1 MIILKE
7 FDKIKSS
14 LEHQTALQVDN
25 LSVDVED
32 GDLTIWVTL
41 YDWREDMSYTVST
54 KEPIDILL
62 QFQNERILK
71 SLVNRLINE
80 WVETSSGMVTVH

>member
-7 FDKIKSS
+7 FAKIKSS

-54 KEPIDILL
+54 KEPINILL

-71 SLVNRLINE
+71 SLVNRLING

>member
-7 FDKIKSS
+7 FGKIKSS
-14 LEHQTALQVDN
+14 LEYQTALRVDN

-32 GDLTIWVTL
+32 DVLTIWVTL
-41 YDWREDMSYTVST
+41 YDWREGMSYTVST
-54 KEPIDILL
+54 KEPINILL
-62 QFQNERILK
+62 QFQNERILR
-71 SLVNRLINE
+71 SFVNRLINE

>member
-14 LEHQTALQVDN
+14 LEHQTALQVIN
-25 LSVDVED
+25 LSVGVED

-41 YDWREDMSYTVST
+41 YDWREGMSYTVST
-54 KEPIDILL
+54 KEPINILL

-80 WVETSSGMVTVH
+80 WVTTSSGMATVH

>member
-7 FDKIKSS
+7 LDKIKSS
-14 LEHQTALQVDN
+14 LEYPTALQVIG
-25 LSVDVED
+25 LSVDIEE
-32 GDLTIWVTL
+32 GDLTVWVTL
-41 YDWREDMSYTVST
+41 YDSREDISYTVST
-54 KEPIDILL
+54 KEPINILL

-80 WVETSSGMVTVH
+80 WVETSSGLVTVH

>member
-7 FDKIKSS
+7 FGKIKSS
-14 LEHQTALQVDN
+14 LEYQTALRVDN

-32 GDLTIWVTL
+32 DVLTIWVTL
-41 YDWREDMSYTVST
+41 YDWREGMSYTVST
-54 KEPIDILL
+54 KEPINILL

>member
-14 LEHQTALQVDN
+14 LEHQTALQVIN

-41 YDWREDMSYTVST
+41 YDYREDMSYTVST
-54 KEPIDILL
+54 KEPINILL
-62 QFQNERILK
+62 QFQNERILR

>member
-7 FDKIKSS
+7 LSKIKSS
-14 LEHQTALQVDN
+14 LEHQTALRVDS
-25 LSVDVED
+25 LSVDIED
-32 GDLTIWVTL
+32 GDLTVWVTL

-54 KEPIDILL
+54 KEPINILL

-71 SLVNRLINE
+71 SLVNRLINA
-80 WVETSSGMVTVH
+80 WVTTSSGMVTVH

>member
-7 FDKIKSS
+7 FGKIKSS
-14 LEHQTALQVDN
+14 LEHQTALQVGS

-54 KEPIDILL
+54 KEPINILL

-71 SLVNRLINE
+71 SLINRLINE
-80 WVETSSGMVTVH
+80 WVTTSSGMVTVH

>member
-7 FDKIKSS
+7 FAKIKSS

-25 LSVDVED
+25 LSVDVEE

-54 KEPIDILL
+54 KEPINILL
-62 QFQNERILK
+62 QFQNERILR

>member
-1 MIILKE
+1 MIIIEE
-7 FDKIKSS
+7 FGKIKAS

-25 LSVDVED
+25 LSVDVEE

-54 KEPIDILL
+54 KEPINILL
-62 QFQNERILK
+62 QFQNERILR

>member
-7 FDKIKSS
+7 LDKIKSS
-14 LEHQTALQVDN
+14 LEYQTALQVIG
-25 LSVDVED
+25 LSVDIEE
-32 GDLTIWVTL
+32 GDLTVWVTL
-41 YDWREDMSYTVST
+41 YDSREDISYTVST
-54 KEPIDILL
+54 KEPINILL

-80 WVETSSGMVTVH
+80 WVETSSGLVTVH

>member
-7 FDKIKSS
+7 FSRIKSS
-14 LEHQTALQVDN
+14 LEHQTALLVDS

-32 GDLTIWVTL
+32 GDLTVWVTL

-54 KEPIDILL
+54 KEPINILL
-62 QFQNERILK
+62 QFQNECILK
-71 SLVNRLINE
+71 SLVNQLINA

>member
-7 FDKIKSS
+7 FAKIKSS
-14 LEHQTALQVDN
+14 LEYQTALRVDN

-54 KEPIDILL
+54 KEPINILL